1 MKSISRFIAIA
12 LVAFLGITS
21 LSAAEPIKVVEY
33 TNTVNPNDP
42 AHLSNGII
50 VAGKAGSVRAFSTL
64 NLTSSS
70 IMACASCADF
80 YKQTLGDNIN
90 VYLMVVPSAAAYY
103 TPNVAKS
110 WTRSPADVLNTL
122 YSSIKSDVKIVDV
135 YSALAPHAK
144 ENIFLRTD
152 HHWAPLGGYYAA
164 KEFARVAGVPFKDI
178 SNYDAVTVPNYVGS
192 MYNYSKDPAV
202 KSSPEK
208 FVYHKPRN
216 ISYTTTYINIRLGS
230 GNVPVGENRPV
241 QGEYFVHIPGDGAY
255 CTFMGG
261 DNKITQVRT
270 SVGNGRRLLIVK
282 DSFGNTVPGYLFY
295 SFDEIHVVD
304 FRYFT
309 RNLKTYIQSN
319 NITDV
324 IIECNISFACSP
336 KPMASY
342 KRLLT
347 K

>member
-1 MKSISRFIAIA
+1 MKSISRLFVFAIVA
-12 LVAFLGITS
+12 LLSTTS
-21 LSAAEPIKVVEY
+21 LSATEPISVVEY

-42 AHLSNGII
+42 AHISNGII
-50 VAGKAGSVRAFSTL
+50 IAGKAGSVRAFSAL

-70 IMACASCADF
+70 IMACADCADY
-80 YKQTLGDNIN
+80 YKQTLGNDIN
-90 VYLMVVPSAAAYY
+90 VYLMVIPSAAAYY

-110 WTRSPADVLNTL
+110 WSRSPADVLNTL
-122 YSSIKSDVKIVDV
+122 YAAIKSDVKIVDV
-135 YSALAPHAK
+135 YSALVPHAH
-144 ENIFLRTD
+144 EDIYLRTD

-164 KEFARVAGVPFKDI
+164 KEFARVADVPFKEL
-178 SNYDAVTVPNYVGS
+178 SSYDTVTVNNFVGS
-192 MYNYSKDPAV
+192 MYNYSQDPAV

-208 FVYHKPRN
+208 FVYHKPRG
-216 ISYTTTYINIRLGS
+216 IDYTTTYINIRLGS
-230 GNVPVGENRPV
+230 NNAPIGENRPM
-241 QGEYFVHIPGDGAY
+241 QGNYFYNFQGAGAY

-270 SVGNGRRLLIVK
+270 SAANGRRMLIIK

-295 SFDEIHVVD
+295 SFEEIHVVD

-309 RNLKTYIQSN
+309 RNLKTYIESN

-324 IIECNISFACSP
+324 IVECNISFACSA
-336 KPMASY
+336 KPMSSY

>member
-1 MKSISRFIAIA
+1 M
-12 LVAFLGITS
+12 

-42 AHLSNGII
+42 AHISNGII
-50 VAGKAGSVRAFSTL
+50 ITGKAGSVRAFSTL

-70 IMACASCADF
+70 AVACANCADF
-80 YKQTLGDNIN
+80 YKSTLGDKVE
-90 VYLMVVPSAAAYY
+90 VYLMVTPSAATYY
-103 TPNVAKS
+103 TPNVARG
-110 WTRSPADVLNTL
+110 WTRNTAEVFNTL
-122 YSSIKSDVKIVDV
+122 YASIKSDVKIVDV
-135 YSALAPHAK
+135 YSALAPHAH
-144 ENIFLRTD
+144 EEIFLRTD

-164 KEFARVAGVPFKDI
+164 KEFARVAGVPFKDL
-178 SNYDAVTVPNYVGS
+178 SSYDTVTVNNFVGS
-192 MYNYSKDPAV
+192 MYNYSKDPVV

-216 ISYTTTYINIRLGS
+216 IDYTTTYINIRLGE
-230 GNVPVGENRPV
+230 NNAPVGEYCPV
-241 QGEYFVHIPGDGAY
+241 QGNYFYNFKGAGAY

-282 DSFGNTVPGYLFY
+282 DSFGNTLPGYLFF
-295 SFDEIHVVD
+295 SFEEIHVVD

-324 IIECNISFACSP
+324 IIECNISFACSS

>member
-1 MKSISRFIAIA
+1 M
-12 LVAFLGITS
+12 

-50 VAGKAGSVRAFSTL
+50 ITGKAGSVRAFSTL
-64 NLTSSS
+64 NLTPSSAVS
-70 IMACASCADF
+70 CANCADF
-80 YKQTLGDNIN
+80 YKSTLGDKVE
-90 VYLMVVPSAAAYY
+90 VYLMVTPSAATYY
-103 TPNVAKS
+103 TPNVAKN
-110 WTRSPADVLNTL
+110 WTRNTAEVFNTL
-122 YSSIKSDVKIVDV
+122 YASIKSDVKIVDV
-135 YSALAPHAK
+135 YSALAPHAH
-144 ENIFLRTD
+144 EEIFLRTD

-164 KEFARVAGVPFKDI
+164 KEFARVAGVPFKEL
-178 SNYDAVTVPNYVGS
+178 SSYDTVTVNNFVGS

-216 ISYTTTYINIRLGS
+216 IDYTTTYINIRLGE
-230 GNVPVGENRPV
+230 NNAPVGECRPV
-241 QGEYFVHIPGDGAY
+241 QGNYFYNFQGAGAY

-282 DSFGNTVPGYLFY
+282 DSFGNTLPGYLFF
-295 SFDEIHVVD
+295 SFEEIHVVD

-319 NITDV
+319 DITDV
-324 IIECNISFACSP
+324 IIECNISFACSS

>member
-1 MKSISRFIAIA
+1 MKSISRLLVIA
-12 LVAFLGITS
+12 LAALVGITS
-21 LSAAEPIKVVEY
+21 LSASEPIKVVQY

-50 VAGKAGSVRAFSTL
+50 IAGKAGSVRAFSTL

-70 IMACASCADF
+70 IMACAGCADF
-80 YKQTLGDNIN
+80 YKQTLGNDIN

-110 WTRSPADVLNTL
+110 WSRSPADVLNSL
-122 YSSIKSDVKIVDV
+122 YASIKSDVKIVDV
-135 YSALAPHAK
+135 YSALAPHAN
-144 ENIFLRTD
+144 EDIFLRTD
-152 HHWAPLGGYYAA
+152 HHWSPLGGYYAA
-164 KEFARVAGVPFKDI
+164 KEFARVAGVTFKDL
-178 SNYDAVTVPNYVGS
+178 SNYDAVTINNNVGS
-192 MYNYSKDPAV
+192 MYNYSKDIAV
-202 KSSPEK
+202 KNSPEK
-208 FVYHKPRN
+208 FVYYKPRN
-216 ISYTTTYINIRLGS
+216 ISYNTTYITIRLGS
-230 GNVPVGENRPV
+230 GNVPIGENRPV
-241 QGEYFVHIPGDGAY
+241 QGEYFIHTPGNGAY

-261 DNKITQVRT
+261 DTKITQVRT

-282 DSFGNTVPGYLFY
+282 DSFGNTLPGYLFY
-295 SFDEIHVVD
+295 GFEEIHVVD
-304 FRYFT
+304 FRYFP

-324 IIECNISFACSP
+324 IVECNISFACSA